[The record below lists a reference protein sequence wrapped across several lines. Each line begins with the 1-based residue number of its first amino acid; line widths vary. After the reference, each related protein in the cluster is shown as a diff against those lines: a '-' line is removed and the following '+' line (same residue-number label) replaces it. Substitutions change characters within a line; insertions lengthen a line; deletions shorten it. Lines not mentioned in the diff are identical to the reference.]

1 MFLLM
6 QQDLRGMN
14 LYLYLSQLLTT
25 VVSMTTKINEVN
37 VANVS
42 LTSQDESS

>member
-6 QQDLRGMN
+6 QQDSRGIN
-14 LYLYLSQLLTT
+14 LHLSQLLTT
-25 VVSMTTKINEVN
+25 VVSMTTKIEVN